1 MPEIALNSS
10 FFGTRAAWRARFETA
25 SLPALIG
32 LALLSLAWLIPGH
45 YLPWMMFQQ
54 ESLAA
59 AGGLLLCWA
68 AVEKGGRV
76 VWPIPAVVA
85 LLTAFVPWVQF
96 GFHEVRFLTD
106 AFLASAYMVALTL
119 SLATGA
125 TLASSAG
132 RDHFFDGWTACCVTA
147 ALLSTGMALYQWLQ
161 LPPVG
166 DWLSQVMPGGRVF
179 ANLAQPNHLS
189 SVLALGLA
197 GVLRWYERRRI
208 GAAGAAFAAV
218 FLAWGIAMTESRTG
232 WMFMAVLAIGTG
244 LLRRRAQLRTPLY
257 AVAAGVLVFGVMVVL
272 EGRLHAIWTQSG
284 VVAGVRTAVG
294 TRAMHW
300 PTLLDAAMQSPW
312 FGYGWNQVAAAQYAT
327 ALAHPATGEA
337 LMHSHNLLLDLVLYN
352 GLPLGLL
359 LSGLLVWWTGRA
371 LRRCRS
377 ADAWCLLAA
386 LLALL
391 AHAMVEYPLHYLYF
405 LIPAGLTMGAVHTLV
420 ASIDAPLTTR
430 PRVTLWLP
438 ALLMLGALAFVG
450 VEYLRAEEALRR
462 LRFANARVGIKMAD
476 LRTPD
481 LALLDG
487 WKAYHE
493 AARLRLQPGMSASE
507 IELLKDVARRFPYPA
522 ALHRYA
528 QALALN
534 GQSADA
540 LDVLTHL
547 CKVYPGGVQQ
557 VMREA
562 WQEQQ
567 AQEQR
572 LLAVTFPRCDR

>member
-1 MPEIALNSS
+1 M
-10 FFGTRAAWRARFETA
+10 
-25 SLPALIG
+25 PALIG
-32 LALLSLAWLIPGH
+32 FALLSLAWLLPGH
-45 YLPWMMFQQ
+45 YLPWTMFQQ

-59 AGGLLLCWA
+59 VGGLLLCWA
-68 AVEKGGRV
+68 AVEKSRRV
-76 VWPIPAVVA
+76 AWPAPAAVA
-85 LLTAFVPWVQF
+85 LLTAFIPWVQF
-96 GFHEVRFLTD
+96 GFHEIRFLTD
-106 AFLASAYMVALTL
+106 AFLASAYMVALAL
-119 SLATGA
+119 SLVTAA
-125 TLASSAG
+125 TLASGA
-132 RDHFFDGWTACCVTA
+132 RRHQFFDGWTACCVTA

-197 GVLRWYERRRI
+197 GVLRWYEKRRI
-208 GAAGAAFAAV
+208 GAAGAILAAV

-232 WMFMAVLAIGTG
+232 WMFMAVLAVGTG
-244 LLRRRAQLRTPLY
+244 VLRRRAQLRTPLF
-257 AVAAGVLVFGVMVVL
+257 AVVAGVLVFGAMVVL
-272 EGRLHAIWTQSG
+272 EGRLHALWTQSA

-312 FGYGWNQVAAAQYAT
+312 VGYGWNQVAAAQYAT

-359 LSGLLVWWTGRA
+359 LFGLLVCWTGRA
-371 LRRCRS
+371 LWRCRS

-420 ASIDAPLTTR
+420 ASPDAPQTTG

-438 ALLMLGALAFVG
+438 ALLMLGALAWVG
-450 VEYLRAEEALRR
+450 VEYMRAEEALRR
-462 LRFANARVGIKMAD
+462 LRFASARVGITMAE

-481 LALLDG
+481 LVLLDG

-493 AARLRLQPGMSASE
+493 AARLRSHPGMSAAE
-507 IELLKDVARRFPYPA
+507 MELLKDVARRFPYPA
-522 ALHRYA
+522 ALNRHA
-528 QALALN
+528 QALVLN
-534 GQSADA
+534 GQSAA
-540 LDVLTHL
+540 GLEVLTHL
-547 CKVYPGGVQQ
+547 CKVYPEGVQQ
-557 VMREA
+557 VMRDA

-567 AQEQR
+567 AQDQR
-572 LLAVTFPRCDR
+572 LLAVAFPRCDR